1 MLQRKEMLNA
11 QPVTVFQKGSHK
23 AIVAD
28 AVNNKSKSQSQSPSV
43 NNTRSN
49 SPTRPPSVAS
59 SR

>member
-1 MLQRKEMLNA
+1 MLNA